1 MLIGLAAMGM
11 SEGTERGSVT
21 ALAVLAGVCV
31 AGTERD
37 ATVRVDDPVA
47 PQLIRWGDGRFAAGR
62 VRALH
67 PLMRRMVERTNPGS
81 YGYAIARM
89 HHMDAIVRREVA
101 AGLDR
106 LVILG
111 AGYDTRAYRMSTG
124 LSGVSVFE
132 VDHPATSREKRA
144 RLEKALGSLPANVTY
159 VEVDFT
165 HQNLLERLADHGH
178 ELSART
184 LFLLSGVAMFLP
196 DTAVF
201 ELFNQIAAHT
211 SPRTSLL
218 FDYVFK
224 DVLTVPDRYYGGREW
239 VPYVTGLDEEPRSGI
254 PAGDTEAVLADH
266 GLRLDSHLDA
276 EELEARYL
284 HRADGTSV
292 ASPFG
297 FCAIA
302 HAFVTA

>member
-1 MLIGLAAMGM
+1 MGM
-11 SEGTERGSVT
+11 SEGTEQGSVT

-37 ATVRVDDPVA
+37 VTVRVNDPIA
-47 PQLIRWGDGRFAAGR
+47 PKLLSWRDGQLAAAR
-62 VRALH
+62 VHGLH
-67 PLMRRMVERTNPGS
+67 PLLRRVVERKNPGS
-81 YGYAIARM
+81 YGYTIARI
-89 HHMDAIVRREVA
+89 HHMDAIMRREVA
-101 AGLDR
+101 AGLDQI
-106 LVILG
+106 VILG
-111 AGYDTRAYRMSTG
+111 AGYDTRAYRMSDS
-124 LSGVSVFE
+124 LNGVSVLE
-132 VDHPATSREKRA
+132 VDHPATSREKRV
-144 RLEKALGSLPANVTY
+144 RIKKALGSLPAGVTY

-165 HQNLLERLADHGH
+165 HQNLLERLADYGH

-201 ELFNQIAAHT
+201 ELFDQIAAHT

-218 FDYVFK
+218 FDYVFE

-239 VPYVTGLDEEPRSGI
+239 LPYVSDLNEEPRSGI
-254 PAGDTEAVLADH
+254 PAGDAEAVLADH

-276 EELEARYL
+276 EELAARYL
-284 HRADGTSV
+284 RRADGTSV
-292 ASPFG
+292 APPFG

>member
-1 MLIGLAAMGM
+1 MGM
-11 SEGTERGSVT
+11 NEGTEQGSAT
-21 ALAVLAGVCV
+21 ALAVLAAVCV

-37 ATVRVDDPVA
+37 ATVRVDDPIA
-47 PQLIRWGDGRFAAGR
+47 PKLTSWADGRLAMAK
-62 VRALH
+62 VRTLH
-67 PLMRRMVERTNPGS
+67 PLVRRLVERMSPGS
-81 YGYAIARM
+81 YGYAITRI
-89 HHMDAIVRREVA
+89 HHMDAIVRQEVA

-111 AGYDTRAYRMSTG
+111 AGYDTRAYRMSGG

-132 VDHPATSREKRA
+132 VDHPTTSREKRA
-144 RLEKALGSLPANVTY
+144 RLAKALGSVPADVTY

-196 DTAVF
+196 DTAVS
-201 ELFNQIAAHT
+201 ELFDQVAAHS

-218 FDYVFK
+218 FDYVFE
-224 DVLTVPDRYYGGREW
+224 DVLTVPERYHGGREW
-239 VPYVTGLDEEPRSGI
+239 LPYASGVNEELRSGI
-254 PAGDTEAVLADH
+254 PAGDTEAVLAGH
-266 GLRLDSHLDA
+266 GLRLDSHLDT
-276 EELEARYL
+276 EELAARYL
-284 HRADGTSV
+284 RRADGTSV

>member
-1 MLIGLAAMGM
+1 MGM
-11 SEGTERGSVT
+11 SEGTEQGSVT

-37 ATVRVDDPVA
+37 ATIRVNDPVA
-47 PQLIRWGDGRFAAGR
+47 LQLTSWGDGRLAVAR

-67 PLMRRMVERTNPGS
+67 PLVRRMVERRNPGS
-81 YGYAIARM
+81 YGYTIARI

-111 AGYDTRAYRMSTG
+111 AGYDTRAYRMSG
-124 LSGVSVFE
+124 SLRGVSVFE

-144 RLEKALGSLPANVTY
+144 RLKKALGPVPADVTY

-201 ELFNQIAAHT
+201 ELFDQIAAHT

-218 FDYVFK
+218 FDYVFE

-239 VPYVTGLDEEPRSGI
+239 LPYVSALNEEPRSGI

-276 EELEARYL
+276 EELAAHYL

-292 ASPFG
+292 APPFG

-302 HAFVTA
+302 HAFVRA